1 MLALP
6 GRPFQLTQK
15 PCSSEGR
22 LGSSLLPSQAP
33 SLHRERHHKDLTGAL
48 GYKPQSPPPPA
59 LHSLRVQSWA
69 AHGL

>member
-48 GYKPQSPPPPA
+48 GYKPQSPPPPT